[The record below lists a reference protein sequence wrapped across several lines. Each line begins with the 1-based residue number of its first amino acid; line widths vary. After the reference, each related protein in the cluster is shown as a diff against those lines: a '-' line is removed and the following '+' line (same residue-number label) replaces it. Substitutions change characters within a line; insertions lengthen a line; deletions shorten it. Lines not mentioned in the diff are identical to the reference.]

1 MSECLL
7 LGLKSTVHYLSGVV
21 RRLTSF
27 ASSSLGA
34 WTWAIALLKE
44 ELGGNGD
51 LVSLTHFENEQ

>member
-1 MSECLL
+1 MGFLF
-7 LGLKSTVHYLSGVV
+7 VV
-21 RRLTSF
+21 AVGGKKTSF

-51 LVSLTHFENEQ
+51 LVSLTNFDN